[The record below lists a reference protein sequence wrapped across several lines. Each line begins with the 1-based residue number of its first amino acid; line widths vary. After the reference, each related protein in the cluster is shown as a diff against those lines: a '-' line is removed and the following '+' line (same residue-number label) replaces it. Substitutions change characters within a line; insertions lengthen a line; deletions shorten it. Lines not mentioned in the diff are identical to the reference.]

1 MFPMPQQGNT
11 SDDYWTPKW
20 IFDALGVEFD
30 LDVASPPEGPMH
42 TPCKAFYDQEN
53 DGLISE
59 WRGSVFMN
67 PPYSK
72 ATPWVQKF
80 INHKNGI
87 ALLPMAKSQWF
98 NDIWDDCE
106 AMLVL
111 PCKLIFEHPEHL
123 KGSIFLPAMLA
134 AYGETNIQALHN
146 SKIGRVR

>member
-1 MFPMPQQGNT
+1 
-11 SDDYWTPKW
+11 
-20 IFDALGVEFD
+20 
-30 LDVASPPEGPMH
+30 
-42 TPCKAFYDQEN
+42 
-53 DGLISE
+53 
-59 WRGSVFMN
+59 MN

-98 NDIWDDCE
+98 NDIWDYCE

-111 PCKLIFEHPEHL
+111 PYKLIFEHPEHL